1 MRLSRTDLIP
11 VLAIIAGG
19 ALGALPSASLVL
31 SSRSDH
37 VPGGGVSAT
46 LAASPIAAQGATI
59 HQPDGLTIEGIAIA
73 VRKRD
78 GTKAPALFRGPRALA
93 SLASEGTFEF
103 DEGSLPIR
111 VRLVGLGEEMRP
123 TR

>member
-1 MRLSRTDLIP
+1 MRLSRTDLVP
-11 VLAIIAGG
+11 VLAIMAGG
-19 ALGALPSASLVL
+19 ALSVLTSASLVL

-37 VPGGGVSAT
+37 VPVGVVSAT
-46 LAASPIAAQGATI
+46 LVASPIAAQGATI
-59 HQPDGLTIEGIAIA
+59 HQLDGVTIEGIAIA

-93 SLASEGTFEF
+93 GFASDGTFEF

-111 VRLVGLGEEMRP
+111 VRLVGPGEEMRR